1 MSSDLNLDA
10 IISHDSKDPESGLIN
25 GKLTLKETSNV
36 VHKIIKDFC
45 NQRSGSFINNATNT
59 AGRAKG
65 GR

>member
-25 GKLTLKETSNV
+25 GKLTLKETTNTV
-36 VHKIIKDFC
+36 LKIIKDFR
-45 NQRSGSFINNATNT
+45 NQRNGSFINKATNT
-59 AGRAKG
+59 AGQAKG